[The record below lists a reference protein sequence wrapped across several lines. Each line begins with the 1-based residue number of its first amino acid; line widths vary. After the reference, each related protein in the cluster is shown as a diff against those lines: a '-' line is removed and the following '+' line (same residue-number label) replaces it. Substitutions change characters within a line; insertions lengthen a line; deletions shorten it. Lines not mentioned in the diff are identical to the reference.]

1 MWATQ
6 TNEVSVHASV
16 KEREENVQCVAGT
29 HNLGEGTVEAAAFL
43 RLFSTGGKLLHPLN
57 VAQLHRNQ
65 GGGHNNKWWQL
76 EGTWCQH
83 DSAVSM

>member
-43 RLFSTGGKLLHPLN
+43 RLFSTGDKLLHPLN

-65 GGGHNNKWWQL
+65 GGGTTTSGGSWKERGANM
-76 EGTWCQH
+76 T
-83 DSAVSM
+83 VP